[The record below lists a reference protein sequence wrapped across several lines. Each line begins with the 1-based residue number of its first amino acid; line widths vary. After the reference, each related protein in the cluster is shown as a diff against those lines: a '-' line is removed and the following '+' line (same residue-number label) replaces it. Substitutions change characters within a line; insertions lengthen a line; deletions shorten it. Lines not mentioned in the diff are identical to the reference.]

1 VLKADDPAD
10 KLFKKIKD
18 KLKSIAGGSD
28 TEYITTNKG
37 LLLKSTGDTVD
48 LNLLI
53 GKDINIPENILPY
66 LDFFQEKYD
75 LESIEQKD
83 LLLIGEEIYQVPKI
97 REESFGKKM
106 LFKITLE
113 NNIDSIVKNLHKLI
127 EIYLPNLNFDLLR
140 NVPFFDL
147 YGIWLNLSNQYKELI
162 ELEEKLLKF
171 TPEPAQVMAGISNFA
186 EFGDFNTI
194 DMIAKDYHYTHEQ
207 VENLEYSLVFIILR
221 KQIVSDNFA
230 KSYRI
235 ASKTFNQE

>member
-1 VLKADDPAD
+1 MIKVKVRKSFFKRERLDIPSCWEDLTYFQFIQLLECDDEKKAVE
-10 KLFKKIKD
+10 I
-18 KLKSIAGGSD
+18 
-28 TEYITTNKG
+28 
-37 LLLKSTGDTVD
+37 
-48 LNLLI
+48 LI

-83 LLLIGEEIYQVPKI
+83 YLIISDEIYQVPKI
-97 REESFGKKM
+97 REQSFCKKM

-113 NNIDSIVKNLHKLI
+113 NNIDSIVKNLHKMI
-127 EIYLPNLNFDLLR
+127 EIYLPDLNFDLLR
-140 NVPFFDL
+140 NVSFFDV

-171 TPEPAQVMAGISNFA
+171 TPEPAQIMAGISNFA

-194 DMIAKDYHYTHEQ
+194 DMIAKDYNYTHEQ